1 MWKPKE
7 TRSSYRFRSQVGV
20 PQPTGG
26 DDFQPDVPHEPTILR
41 WCLPCWLGQKSTSTC
56 LPAFLISVL
65 KKSWCFSPTITP
77 YHASNL
83 HATPPLPFS
92 KTTRGKSHCFQG
104 KKTWRDQN
112 CPYHSRFQVRYTTNA
127 YISFAENSPIVGFV
141 GRFPNSHDDPAI
153 RWRPAEISPDF
164 NPLLRLNLTDHW

>member
-20 PQPTGG
+20 PQPTEG
-26 DDFQPDVPHEPTILR
+26 DDFQPIFLMNQQYCVGV
-41 WCLPCWLGQKSTSTC
+41 CLVGLGKKSTSTC

-65 KKSWCFSPTITP
+65 KKKNMMFLPN
-77 YHASNL
+77 YHAISRPKSACHTSTSLLKNNQGKI
-83 HATPPLPFS
+83 PLFS
-92 KTTRGKSHCFQG
+92 GE

-127 YISFAENSPIVGFV
+127 YISCAENSPIVGFV
-141 GRFPNSHDDPAI
+141 GFIPQLT
-153 RWRPAEISPDF
+153 WRSCH
-164 NPLLRLNLTDHW
+164 PLEAGRDVPWFQSTIEA